1 MPTRTIPAPLK
12 FGVPLAAAALA
23 LSACGGYGSSGTA
36 TNTSSS
42 TRSAST
48 VKMTKGSE
56 GSFLVDGSGHSLYVF
71 AKDKG
76 ARSTCSG
83 PCATFWPPATSS
95 GMPKAGSGVQAAG
108 FGTTKRTDGTTQ
120 ITYHHHPLYY
130 FSQDNAAGDTN
141 GQGEVEFGGRWNLV
155 TPAGAALTGH
165 SSGSGA
171 SSSSGSGGSGSQ
183 SGGGWG

>member
-23 LSACGGYGSSGTA
+23 LSACGGYGSAGTA

-42 TRSAST
+42 TMSAST
-48 VKMTKGSE
+48 VKVTRGNE

-76 ARSTCSG
+76 AMSTCSG

-95 GMPKAGSGVQAAG
+95 GTPKAGGGVRAAG
-108 FGTTKRTDGTTQ
+108 FGTTRRSDGTTQ

-141 GQGEVEFGGRWNLV
+141 GQGKVEFGGRWNLV

-165 SSGSGA
+165 GSGEPD
-171 SSSSGSGGSGSQ
+171 GGSEA
-183 SGGGWG
+183 GGGWG